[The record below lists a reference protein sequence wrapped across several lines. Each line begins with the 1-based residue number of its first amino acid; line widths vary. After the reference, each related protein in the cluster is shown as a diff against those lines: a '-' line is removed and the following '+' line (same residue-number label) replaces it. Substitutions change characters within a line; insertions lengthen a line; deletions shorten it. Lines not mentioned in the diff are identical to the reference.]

1 MCLRSHVIW
10 KVTPIGGS
18 VQQQYRQ
25 TVNPT
30 DKGKACIIYGKSQNG
45 VGKRNLAIDIG
56 SEPIIFYSERVSGKE
71 GSLLSP
77 AQNHT
82 LQSGRRV
89 CITFSE
95 GHSGKREGNLLYPL
109 QTYSIYEEK
118 SPFRVRAGHQGNKHE
133 TLGLIWSILVF
144 WQPSRF

>member
-30 DKGKACIIYGKSQNG
+30 DKGKACIIYRKSQNG
-45 VGKRNLAIDIG
+45 MGKRNLAIDIG
-56 SEPIIFYSERVSGKE
+56 AQPIIFYSERVSGKE
-71 GSLLSP
+71 RSLLSS
-77 AQNHT
+77 AQDHA
-82 LQSGRRV
+82 LQSGRRI
-89 CITFSE
+89 CIAFGE
-95 GHSGKREGNLLYPL
+95 GHSGKREGNLLYSL

-118 SPFRVRAGHQGNKHE
+118 SPFRIRSGHQGNKHE
-133 TLGLIWSILVF
+133 TVKTIETYK
-144 WQPSRF
+144 QPSRFCA

>member
-1 MCLRSHVIW
+1 MCLRCHIIW
-10 KVTPIGGS
+10 KSLRIGGS

-25 TVNPT
+25 AVKPT

-56 SEPIIFYSERVSGKE
+56 SEPIIFYSERISGKE

-89 CITFSE
+89 RITFSE
-95 GHSGKREGNLLYPL
+95 GHSGKREGNLLYSL

-118 SPFRVRAGHQGNKHE
+118 SPFRIRSGHQGNKHE
-133 TLGLIWSILVF
+133 TLKTIGGI
-144 WQPSRF
+144 